1 MLEQALVHPSFLNE
15 AAPDQKPAA
24 SYERLEFLGDAIL
37 GACVASELFRRCP
50 ELSEGE
56 LTKLRSSLVRGHA
69 LAKISRGLGL
79 GEHLKL
85 GKGEESSGGYDRD
98 SILADALEA
107 LIGAVCADKGFDAAE
122 QLILRILGSE
132 IELLLASGVPQDPK
146 SLLQEMVQ
154 HITKLPPEYH
164 LVDAQGPDHARSFE
178 VEVFMDGQSMGRGR
192 GSRKLDAEKQAAL
205 QALDKLASTQADQ
218 EPL

>member
-50 ELSEGE
+50 QLSEGE
-56 LTKLRSSLVRGHA
+56 LTKLRSSLVRGHT

-85 GKGEESSGGYDRD
+85 GKGEESNGGYDRD

-107 LIGAVCADKGFDAAE
+107 LIGAVCADKGFDPAE

-146 SLLQEMVQ
+146 SLFQEMVQ

-218 EPL
+218 